1 MKLLQEAILKNDYM
15 RVKQALKN
23 VNDIN
28 ESLDSDDTQN
38 IYFYAIRQKVDVDI
52 LILLIESGLD
62 LDYCDDN
69 GVGILDESVKY
80 NNLELIKYLV
90 EKKNLNPNV
99 TNRKSG
105 FTPFMQAVSY
115 GYLELVKYLL
125 SVGVDTDIKD
135 SFGLSAKDYAR
146 KLGQNNILE
155 YLKSI

>member
-1 MKLLQEAILKNDYM
+1 MKLLQEAILKNDYI
-15 RVKQALKN
+15 RVKQALKTIDN
-23 VNDIN
+23 IN
-28 ESLDSDDTQN
+28 ESLDNDDIEN

-52 LILLIESGLD
+52 LILLIDSDLD
-62 LDYCDDN
+62 LSYCDDN

-80 NNLELIKYLV
+80 NDLGLIKYLV
-90 EKKNLNPNV
+90 EQKSLNPNV

-125 SVGVDTDIKD
+125 SVGVDVDKKD
-135 SFGLSAKDYAR
+135 NFGLSAKDYAR

-155 YLKSI
+155 YLKSL